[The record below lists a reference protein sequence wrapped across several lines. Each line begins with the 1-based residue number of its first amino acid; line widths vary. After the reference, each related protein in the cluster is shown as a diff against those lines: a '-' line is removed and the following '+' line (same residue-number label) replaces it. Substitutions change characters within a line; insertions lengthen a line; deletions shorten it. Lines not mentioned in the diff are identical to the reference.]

1 MPNAVRRM
9 RCFRPLK
16 TRFEAQRNGGGKRV
30 ALEGFKSE
38 RKKEGAECSFHRK
51 VETERREFFL
61 TRGEGAER
69 SEADE
74 VETSEI

>member
-1 MPNAVRRM
+1 MLPPR
-9 RCFRPLK
+9 K
-16 TRFEAQRNGGGKRV
+16 TRFEAQRSGGGKEV
-30 ALEGFKSE
+30 ALGGFKSE

-61 TRGEGAER
+61 TRGEGAEQ

-74 VETSEI
+74 VSTQEI